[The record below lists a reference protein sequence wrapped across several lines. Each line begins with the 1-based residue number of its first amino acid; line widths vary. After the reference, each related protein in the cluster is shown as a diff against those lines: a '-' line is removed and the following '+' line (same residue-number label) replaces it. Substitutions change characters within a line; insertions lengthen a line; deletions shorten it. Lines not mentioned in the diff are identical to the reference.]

1 MHHVVGHS
9 KLRILVVDDN
19 RSIHDDFHKILDF
32 DDHSPTLSDAV
43 ESFLGEPSS
52 PTTRITYDID
62 DAYQGQEALDLVVR
76 SIEQGRR
83 YDVAFVDMRMP
94 PGWDGM
100 ETVEQLWMVDP
111 SLQIVLCTAYSD
123 HSWQKILAR
132 LGRNDRWL
140 VLKKPF
146 DTIEV
151 EQMTAALSEKRRL
164 TNERE
169 QYTQHLEAHV
179 RQQTSEIRIAHEE
192 TIQRLVSASMYRD
205 KETGE
210 HIVRVGLMSAVLAR
224 AAGWKAAD
232 VECIRMA
239 AMMHDVGKIGT
250 PDSILQKPSTLTADE
265 RKIIE
270 MHTVIGARLLS
281 RSHSP
286 MLQMAHDIALY
297 HHERWN
303 GHGYPTG
310 LSKNDIPEAA
320 RIVAV
325 VDVFDAL
332 THDRV
337 YRPALTSHAAIE
349 ILQQESG
356 KHFDPEVIALFM
368 ANLPEIDAVLRQY
381 PDSLSSYD
389 LPTGI
394 EGGEECSELLIEHAV
409 CS

>member
-1 MHHVVGHS
+1 
-9 KLRILVVDDN
+9 
-19 RSIHDDFHKILDF
+19 
-32 DDHSPTLSDAV
+32 
-43 ESFLGEPSS
+43 
-52 PTTRITYDID
+52 
-62 DAYQGQEALDLVVR
+62 
-76 SIEQGRR
+76 
-83 YDVAFVDMRMP
+83 
-94 PGWDGM
+94 M

-169 QYTQHLEAHV
+169 QYTLHLEAHV

-337 YRPALTSHAAIE
+337 YRSVLTSHAAIE